1 VQLFGNA
8 REARG
13 SQARAGERQYAKRFP
28 RFARWLGSR
37 SPEGKALAAQ
47 VRSYRFYRFVPSKV
61 KILDEATFGG
71 AVFVEARVRK
81 TRAP

>member
-1 VQLFGNA
+1 MMVMIVVMMA
-8 REARG
+8 TTTVPV
-13 SQARAGERQYAKRFP
+13 K
-28 RFARWLGSR
+28 
-37 SPEGKALAAQ
+37 PETLRRL
-47 VRSYRFYRFVPSKV
+47 RSYRFYRFVPSKV